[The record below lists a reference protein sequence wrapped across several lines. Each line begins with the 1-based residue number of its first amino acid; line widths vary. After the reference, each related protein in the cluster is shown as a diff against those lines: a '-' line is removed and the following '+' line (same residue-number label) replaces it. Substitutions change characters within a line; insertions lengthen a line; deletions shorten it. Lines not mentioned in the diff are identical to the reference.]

1 MMKVIPLG
9 ERLLIKPIKEEKKTE
24 GGIVL
29 PDSAKEKP
37 MKAEVVAVGKID
49 DEEKFDIKV
58 GDKVISVKYAG
69 TEIKIDDEDYII
81 IDVNDILAKI
91 EE

>member
-1 MMKVIPLG
+1 MKVVPLG
-9 ERLLIKPIKEEKKTE
+9 DRLLIKPIKEEEKTE

-37 MKAEVVAVGKID
+37 MKAEVIAIGDGD
-49 DEEKFDIKV
+49 DVKDMDIKV
-58 GDKVISVKYAG
+58 GDKVIYSKYSG
-69 TEIKIDDEDYII
+69 TEIKIDEEEYII
-81 IDVNDILAKI
+81 IDAEDILAKI

>member
-1 MMKVIPLG
+1 MKVTPLG

-37 MKAEVVAVGKID
+37 MKAEVIAIGKVEDID
-49 DEEKFDIKV
+49 LKV
-58 GDKVISVKYAG
+58 GDKVIFSKYAG
-69 TEIKIDDEDYII
+69 TEIKIEDEDYII
-81 IDVNDILAKI
+81 IDASDILAKI

>member
-1 MMKVIPLG
+1 MKVKPLG
-9 ERLLIKPIKEEKKTE
+9 ERLLIKPIIEEKKTA

-29 PDSAKEKP
+29 PDAAKEKP
-37 MKAEVVAVGKID
+37 MKAEIVEVGKLPED
-49 DEEKFDIKV
+49 CTLKV
-58 GDKVISVKYAG
+58 GDKVIYNKYSG
-69 TEIKIDDEDYII
+69 TELKIDDEDYII

>member
-1 MMKVIPLG
+1 MKVKPLG
-9 ERLLIKPIKEEKKTE
+9 ERLLIKPIIEEKKTA

-29 PDSAKEKP
+29 PDAAKEKP
-37 MKAEVVAVGKID
+37 MKAEIVEVGKLSED
-49 DEEKFDIKV
+49 CQLKV
-58 GDKVISVKYAG
+58 GDKVIYNKYSG
-69 TEIKIDDEDYII
+69 TEIKIDDQDYII

>member
-1 MMKVIPLG
+1 MKVKPLG
-9 ERLLIKPIKEEKKTE
+9 ERLLIKPIIEEKKTA

-29 PDSAKEKP
+29 PDAAKEKP
-37 MKAEVVAVGKID
+37 MKAEIVEVGKLP
-49 DEEKFDIKV
+49 EECTLKV
-58 GDKVISVKYAG
+58 GDKVIYNKYSG
-69 TEIKIDDEDYII
+69 TEIKIDEEDYII

>member
-1 MMKVIPLG
+1 MKVKPLG
-9 ERLLIKPIKEEKKTE
+9 ERLLIKPIVEEKKTA

-29 PDSAKEKP
+29 PDAAKEKP
-37 MKAEVVAVGKID
+37 MKAEIVKVGKLPED
-49 DEEKFDIKV
+49 CQLKV
-58 GDKVISVKYAG
+58 GDKVIYNKYSG

-81 IDVNDILAKI
+81 IDVSDILAKI

>member
-1 MMKVIPLG
+1 MKVKPLG
-9 ERLLIKPIKEEKKTE
+9 ERLLIKPIVEEKKTA

-29 PDSAKEKP
+29 PDAAKEKP
-37 MKAEVVAVGKID
+37 MKAEIVEVGKLSED
-49 DEEKFDIKV
+49 CVLKV
-58 GDKVISVKYAG
+58 GDKVIYNKYSG
-69 TEIKIDDEDYII
+69 TEIKIDEEDYII

>member
-1 MMKVIPLG
+1 MKVKPLG
-9 ERLLIKPIKEEKKTE
+9 ERLLIKPIIEEKKTA

-29 PDSAKEKP
+29 PDAAKEKP
-37 MKAEVVAVGKID
+37 MKAEIVEVGKLSED
-49 DEEKFDIKV
+49 CTLKV
-58 GDKVISVKYAG
+58 GDKVIYNKYSG
-69 TEIKIDDEDYII
+69 TEIKIDEEDYII

>member
-1 MMKVIPLG
+1 MKVKPLG
-9 ERLLIKPIKEEKKTE
+9 ERLLIKPIIEEKKTT

-29 PDSAKEKP
+29 PDAAKEKP
-37 MKAEVVAVGKID
+37 MKAEIVEVGKLPED
-49 DEEKFDIKV
+49 CTLKV
-58 GDKVISVKYAG
+58 GDKVIYNKYSG

-81 IDVNDILAKI
+81 IDLNDILAKI

>member
-1 MMKVIPLG
+1 MKVKPLG
-9 ERLLIKPIKEEKKTE
+9 ERLLIKPIIEEKKTA

-29 PDSAKEKP
+29 PDAAKEKP
-37 MKAEVVAVGKID
+37 MKAEIVEVGKLPED
-49 DEEKFDIKV
+49 CTLKV
-58 GDKVISVKYAG
+58 GDKVIYNKYSG

-81 IDVNDILAKI
+81 IDLNDILAKI

>member
-1 MMKVIPLG
+1 MKVVPLG

-37 MKAEVVAVGKID
+37 MKAEVIAVGEKVENID
-49 DEEKFDIKV
+49 VKP
-58 GDKVISVKYAG
+58 GDKVIYSKYAG
-69 TEIKIDDEDYII
+69 TEIKIDDVEYII
-81 IDVNDILAKI
+81 IDANDILAKI
-91 EE
+91 EN

>member
-29 PDSAKEKP
+29 PDSAKEK
-37 MKAEVVAVGKID
+37 AEVVAVGKID

-58 GDKVISVKYAG
+58 GDKVIYSKYAG

>member
-1 MMKVIPLG
+1 MKVVPLG
-9 ERLLIKPIKEEKKTE
+9 SRLLIKPIKEEKKTD

-29 PDSAKEKP
+29 PDTAKEKP
-37 MKAEVVAVGKID
+37 MKAEGIEVGKEVEEID
-49 DEEKFDIKV
+49 VKPT
-58 GDKVISVKYAG
+58 DKVLYSKYAG

-81 IDVNDILAKI
+81 IDEDDVLAKI

>member
-1 MMKVIPLG
+1 MMVKPLG
-9 ERLLIKPIKEEKKTE
+9 ERLLIKPIIEEKKTA

-29 PDSAKEKP
+29 PDAAKEKP
-37 MKAEVVAVGKID
+37 MKAEIVEVGKLPED
-49 DEEKFDIKV
+49 CTLKV
-58 GDKVISVKYAG
+58 GDKVIYNKYSG

-81 IDVNDILAKI
+81 IDLNDILAKI

>member
-1 MMKVIPLG
+1 MKVKPLG
-9 ERLLIKPIKEEKKTE
+9 ERLLIKPIIEEKKTA

-29 PDSAKEKP
+29 PDAAKEKP
-37 MKAEVVAVGKID
+37 MKAEIVEVGKLPED
-49 DEEKFDIKV
+49 CTLKV
-58 GDKVISVKYAG
+58 GDKIIYNKYSG

-81 IDVNDILAKI
+81 IDLNDILAKI

>member
-1 MMKVIPLG
+1 MKVKPLG
-9 ERLLIKPIKEEKKTE
+9 ERLLIKPIVEEKKTA

-29 PDSAKEKP
+29 PDAAKEKP
-37 MKAEVVAVGKID
+37 MKAEIVEVGKLPED
-49 DEEKFDIKV
+49 CQLKV
-58 GDKVISVKYAG
+58 GDKVIYNKYSG

-81 IDVNDILAKI
+81 IDVSDILAKI